1 MQFCISI
8 TDPKALEKWNS
19 IPRQRRSKYIE
30 EILLKEEQQKSNIE
44 EIKSML
50 LEIMNKSSTPVSNV
64 NLDADVIDEI
74 LNM

>member
-8 TDPKALEKWNS
+8 TDKRALDKWKAIPKQK
-19 IPRQRRSKYIE
+19 RSKYVE
-30 EILLKEEQQKSNIE
+30 EMLLREEQQKSNID

-50 LEIMNKSSTPVSNV
+50 LQIMNNSTTKDSNI
-64 NLDADVIDEI
+64 NLDSSVVDEI